1 MLFWITI
8 LLIIL
13 FFVLGCIIKS
23 NNVLA
28 IVFSFACVLSIT
40 SFIAVLLISCITP
53 SIEDSLK
60 YNPVFFTEEDDIKSC
75 QYVIDSIELQPIDE
89 KYFFLNEITTK
100 YLVKS
105 EENFLWSSKTIYQY
119 MAKDNDEFSK
129 LVDNENSEVH
139 IWRYYRTQYDIEPQ
153 ILTISTP
160 NIRAIMDDKYFWIKM
175 DFWNYI
181 DKRVKE
187 GTYYKTY
194 FMVCVPYDGVTEQPI
209 YEE

>member
-8 LLIIL
+8 LLTIL
-13 FFVLGCIIKS
+13 FFI
-23 NNVLA
+23 LA
-28 IVFSFACVLSIT
+28 GKFKGNPVPVYVFSVACFLSAA
-40 SFIAVLLISCITP
+40 SFLAVLLISNITP
-53 SIEDSLK
+53 SVEDSLT
-60 YNPVFFTEEDDIKSC
+60 YNPVFVSEESDIKSC
-75 QYVIDSIELQPIDE
+75 QYVIDSTELQPIDE
-89 KYFFLNEITTK
+89 KYFFLDENITK

-105 EENFLWSSKTIYQY
+105 EENFLWSNKTIYQY

-129 LVDNENSEVH
+129 LIDNGNSEVQ
-139 IWRYYRTQYDIEPQ
+139 IWRYDRTQIDIEPQ

-160 NIRAIMDDKYFWIKM
+160 NTRAIIDDKYFWIKM

-194 FMVCVPYDGVTEQPI
+194 FMVCVPSYGITEQPI